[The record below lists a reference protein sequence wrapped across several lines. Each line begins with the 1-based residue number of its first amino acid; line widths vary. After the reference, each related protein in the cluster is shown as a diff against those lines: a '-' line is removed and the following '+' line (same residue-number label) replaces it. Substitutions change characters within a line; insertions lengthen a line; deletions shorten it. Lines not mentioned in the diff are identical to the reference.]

1 MEIQSLGWFSD
12 HGQGNC
18 PKGNTGN
25 WRPGKT
31 RSPVVR
37 IRRNPRKSGLQGR
50 HPELSEPRSWLP
62 CPEWWSLSPM
72 AAPLGSQG
80 SFSSDDN
87 TSHACFPWS
96 EIIRKR
102 LRFAVN
108 INDFNSSQVKRR
120 QGVGGEGR
128 GRLIPSYRDPV
139 RCYFQNWW
147 RKKYL
152 RGSVAS
158 PRKRSK

>member
-1 MEIQSLGWFSD
+1 MARVGRVSGNEHPSRLWKENTARRAQAPDLRRAGEEPPCLPGQAQLNCVPKDPCRSEPRKEMSRKRGEMEIQSLGWFSD

-80 SFSSDDN
+80 SFSSDN
-87 TSHACFPWS
+87 TSHACFP
-96 EIIRKR
+96 
-102 LRFAVN
+102 
-108 INDFNSSQVKRR
+108 
-120 QGVGGEGR
+120 
-128 GRLIPSYRDPV
+128 
-139 RCYFQNWW
+139 
-147 RKKYL
+147 
-152 RGSVAS
+152 
-158 PRKRSK
+158 